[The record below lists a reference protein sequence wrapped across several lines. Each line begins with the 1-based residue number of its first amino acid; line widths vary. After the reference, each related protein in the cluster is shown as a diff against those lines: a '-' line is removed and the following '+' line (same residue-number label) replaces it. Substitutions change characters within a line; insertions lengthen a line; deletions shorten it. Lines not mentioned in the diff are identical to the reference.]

1 MKYTTIIM
9 QTITAGALIM
19 GLAAQATAADAT
31 QVRFEV
37 GSPAL
42 GGTREGV
49 HRQRVAAEDNQ
60 SNEHYGA
67 GHYRTTF
74 EVGSPALGG
83 TREGVHR
90 QRVEA
95 ESLQAA
101 GRDVAQSEHAGPSVD
116 NPTQGTR
123 G

>member
-1 MKYTTIIM
+1 MKYATIIM
-9 QTITAGALIM
+9 QAVTAGVLVM

-31 QVRFEV
+31 QTRFEV

-49 HRQRVAAEDNQ
+49 HEYRVEAAGDQASESQGAQ
-60 SNEHYGA
+60 S
-67 GHYRTTF
+67 YRTTF

-83 TREGVHR
+83 TREGVYR
-90 QRVEA
+90 ERVEA
-95 ESLQAA
+95 DGNQRADQQIDQHEY
-101 GRDVAQSEHAGPSVD
+101 AGPAVG
-116 NPTQGTR
+116 NPTQGTS

>member
-1 MKYTTIIM
+1 MKYATVIM
-9 QTITAGALIM
+9 QTITAGALVM

-31 QVRFEV
+31 QVRFEP

-49 HRQRVAAEDNQ
+49 HQYRVAAEGDQLAENQ
-60 SNEHYGA
+60 DA
-67 GHYRTTF
+67 RHYRTTF

-83 TREGVHR
+83 TREGIHR
-90 QRVEA
+90 ERVEV
-95 ESLQAA
+95 ESNQVAD
-101 GRDVAQSEHAGPSVD
+101 RQVAQSEHAGPDVSL
-116 NPTQGTR
+116 PTQGTR